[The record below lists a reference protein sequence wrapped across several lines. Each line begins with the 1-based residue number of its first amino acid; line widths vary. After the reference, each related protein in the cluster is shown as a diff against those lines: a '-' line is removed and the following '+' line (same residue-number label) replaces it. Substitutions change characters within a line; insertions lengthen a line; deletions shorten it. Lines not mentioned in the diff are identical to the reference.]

1 MKPNRHLNGS
11 GQRVLRLGRR
21 SEPGRIY
28 HVTTATRLRRP
39 VFQTLGCARALIQE
53 LRTSDH
59 RGYTNT
65 LAFVIMPDHLHW
77 LFELTGTGSLEQVVN
92 QVKGRSS
99 LAIGQSGYEG
109 RIWQTG
115 FFDHA
120 LRKDEDTRVVSRYIV
135 ANPLRA
141 GLTKDIRTYP
151 HWDAVWLTGSL

>member
-1 MKPNRHLNGS
+1 MKQKLHLNGS
-11 GQRVLRLGRR
+11 GQHVLRLGRR

-39 VFQTLGCARALIQE
+39 VFQTLECVRPLVRE
-53 LRTSDH
+53 LKASDR

-65 LAFVIMPDHLHW
+65 LAFVIMPDHMHW
-77 LFELTGTGSLEQVVN
+77 LFELTGNGSLEQVVN

-99 LAIGQSGYEG
+99 LAIGQFGYEG
-109 RIWQTG
+109 RIWQPG

-120 LRKDEDTRVVSRYIV
+120 LRRDEDIQAVSRYIV

-141 GLTKDIRTYP
+141 GLVTNIGAYP